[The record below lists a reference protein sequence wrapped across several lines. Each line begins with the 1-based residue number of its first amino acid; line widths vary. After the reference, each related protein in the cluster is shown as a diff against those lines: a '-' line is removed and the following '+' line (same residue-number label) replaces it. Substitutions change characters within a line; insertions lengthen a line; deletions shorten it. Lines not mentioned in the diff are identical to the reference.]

1 MFRIERNNSTNNFN
15 KSNLWS
21 LNDTGT
27 LEFSYKDEILAQ
39 YQNLFKTIFG
49 DINIDE
55 STPQGQIITSL
66 TQVDLATIS
75 YLENLANAFF
85 FGGSGEFLDK
95 WAWNLY
101 RVVRKNG
108 TPASVVITIT
118 GRPDTEIPADFTI
131 SDGSQNYIIESPTE
145 IPETGEI
152 KAKFINLEI
161 NDKSSSPNTITQ
173 IVTNING
180 VERVT
185 NEAPSTMAVMRE
197 TDAQL
202 FNRCLYFGST
212 ATNASFRSILAN
224 VAQVQGVSRIAGAE
238 NVLDTAQT
246 IQGVELTP
254 HSICIVVDGGE
265 NEAIAKAIQQS
276 KATGCDMVGTTE
288 QILYIDK
295 QKYFYRFYRPTQ
307 IALQAQITVS
317 KTGAL
322 IPANFETLVKN
333 SLADFINSLD
343 IAKTITQPLLSN
355 ALIKAVGND
364 LNIDDLKFSKKN
376 QALGYAPIALK
387 LNEVAFISLS
397 DIKVV
402 NASI

>member
-1 MFRIERNNSTNNFN
+1 MFRIERNNNFN

-108 TPASVVITIT
+108 TASSVVITIT
-118 GRPDTEIPADFTI
+118 GRPNTEIPADFTI

-145 IPETGEI
+145 IPESGEI

-173 IVTNING
+173 IVTNISG

-185 NEAPSTMAVMRE
+185 NEAPSTLAIMRE

-238 NVLDTAQT
+238 NVLDTPQT

-364 LNIDDLKFSKKN
+364 LNIDDLQFSVKN
-376 QALGYAPIALK
+376 KALGYSPIALK

-402 NASI
+402 NASV

>member
-1 MFRIERNNSTNNFN
+1 MFRIEANNNFN

-108 TPASVVITIT
+108 TPASVIITIT

-145 IPETGEI
+145 IPESGEI

-173 IVTNING
+173 IVTNISG

-185 NEAPSTMAVMRE
+185 NEAPSTMAIMRE

-238 NVLDTAQT
+238 NVLDTPQT

-307 IALQAQITVS
+307 VALQAQITVS

-364 LNIDDLKFSKKN
+364 LNIDDLKFSVKN
-376 QALGYAPIALK
+376 KTLGYSPIVLK

-402 NASI
+402 NASV

>member
-1 MFRIERNNSTNNFN
+1 MFRIEREIQD

-21 LNDTGT
+21 LSDTGN
-27 LEFSYKDEILAQ
+27 LVFSYKDDILAE

-101 RVVRKNG
+101 RITRKQG
-108 TPASVVITIT
+108 TPSSVVITIT
-118 GRPDTEIPADFTI
+118 GRPETEIPADFII
-131 SDGSQNYIIESPTE
+131 SDGSQNYKIESPTQ
-145 IPETGEI
+145 IPEGGEI
-152 KAKFINLEI
+152 KANFINLEI
-161 NDKSSSPNTITQ
+161 NDKTSNANTITQ
-173 IVTNING
+173 IVTNVSG

-185 NEAPSTMAVMRE
+185 NEAPSTMAIMRE

-212 ATNASFRSILAN
+212 ATNASFRSIMAN

-238 NVLDTAQT
+238 NVLDTPQT

-288 QILYIDK
+288 QVLYIDK
-295 QKYFYRFYRPTQ
+295 QKYTYKFYRPTQ
-307 IALQAQITVS
+307 VALKAQVTVS

-322 IPANFETLVKN
+322 IEANFETLVKN
-333 SLADFINSLD
+333 SLADFINNLD

-355 ALIKAVGND
+355 ALIKAVGD
-364 LNIDDLKFSKKN
+364 GLNIDDLQFSLKN
-376 QALGYAPIALK
+376 ETLGYSLIDLK
-387 LNEVAFISLS
+387 LNEVAFISLD
-397 DIKVV
+397 DIEVID
-402 NASI
+402 ASI

>member
-1 MFRIERNNSTNNFN
+1 MFRIEANNNFN

-108 TPASVVITIT
+108 TPASVIITIT

-161 NDKSSSPNTITQ
+161 NDKTSSPNTITQ

-185 NEAPSTMAVMRE
+185 NEAPSTLAIMRE

-238 NVLDTAQT
+238 NVLDTPQT

-307 IALQAQITVS
+307 ISLQAQITVS

-364 LNIDDLKFSKKN
+364 LNIDDLQFSVKN
-376 QALGYAPIALK
+376 KTLGYSPIILK

-402 NASI
+402 NASV

>member
-1 MFRIERNNSTNNFN
+1 MFRIERNNDNFN

-21 LNDTGT
+21 LNDGGT

-101 RVVRKNG
+101 RVVRKQG
-108 TPASVVITIT
+108 TPSSVVITIT

-131 SDGSQNYIIESPTE
+131 SDGSQNYIIESPVQ

-152 KAKFINLEI
+152 KAKFINTEI
-161 NDKSSSPNTITQ
+161 NDKTSSPNTITQ

-185 NEAPSTMAVMRE
+185 NEAPSTLAIMRE

-238 NVLDTAQT
+238 NVLDTPQT

-307 IALQAQITVS
+307 VTLQAQITVS

-364 LNIDDLKFSKKN
+364 LNIDDLKFSIKS
-376 QALGYAPIALK
+376 QTLGYSPIALK

-402 NASI
+402 NASV

>member
-1 MFRIERNNSTNNFN
+1 MFRIEANNNFN

-21 LNDTGT
+21 LSDSGT

-66 TQVDLATIS
+66 TQVDLSTIS

-101 RVVRKNG
+101 RVVRKHG
-108 TPASVVITIT
+108 TPSSVVITIT
-118 GRPDTEIPADFTI
+118 GRPETEIPADFTI
-131 SDGSQNYIIESPTE
+131 SDGSQNYKIETATQ
-145 IPETGEI
+145 IPAGGEI

-161 NDKSSSPNTITQ
+161 NDKTSNANTVTQ

-185 NEAPSTMAVMRE
+185 NEAPSTMAIMRE

-238 NVLDTAQT
+238 NVLDTPQT
-246 IQGVELTP
+246 INGVELTP

-265 NEAIAKAIQQS
+265 NEAIAKAIQES

-295 QKYFYRFYRPTQ
+295 QKYTYKFYRPTQ
-307 IALQAQITVS
+307 VALQAQITVS

-322 IPANFETLVKN
+322 IPANFETTIKN

-355 ALIKAVGND
+355 ALIKAVGD
-364 LNIDDLKFSKKN
+364 GLNIDDLQFSLKN
-376 QALGYAPIALK
+376 EALSYNLIALK
-387 LNEVAFISLS
+387 LNEVAFISLE
-397 DIKVV
+397 DIEVV
-402 NASI
+402 DASVI

>member
-1 MFRIERNNSTNNFN
+1 MFRIEREIQD

-21 LNDTGT
+21 LTDTGN
-27 LEFSYKDEILAQ
+27 LQFSYKDDILAE

-101 RVVRKNG
+101 RITRKQG
-108 TPASVVITIT
+108 TPSSVVITIT
-118 GRPDTEIPADFTI
+118 GRPETEIQADFTV
-131 SDGSQNYIIESPTE
+131 SDGSQNYKIESPTQ
-145 IPETGEI
+145 IPEGGEI
-152 KAKFINLEI
+152 KANFINLEI
-161 NDKSSSPNTITQ
+161 NDKTSNVNTITQ

-180 VERVT
+180 VERVN
-185 NEAPSTMAVMRE
+185 NEAPSTMAIMRE

-212 ATNASFRSILAN
+212 ATNASFRSIMAN

-238 NVLDTAQT
+238 NVLDTSQT

-265 NEAIAKAIQQS
+265 NEAIAKAIQDS

-295 QKYFYRFYRPTQ
+295 QKYTYKFYRPTQ
-307 IALQAQITVS
+307 VALQAQVTVS

-322 IPANFETLVKN
+322 IEANFETLVKN

-355 ALIKAVGND
+355 ALIKAVGD
-364 LNIDDLKFSKKN
+364 GLNIDDLQFSLKDET
-376 QALGYAPIALK
+376 LGYNLIALK
-387 LNEVAFISLS
+387 LNEVAFISLD
-397 DIKVV
+397 DIEVID
-402 NASI
+402 ADA

>member
-1 MFRIERNNSTNNFN
+1 MFRIERNNNNFN

-21 LNDTGT
+21 LNDSGA

-108 TPASVVITIT
+108 TAASVIITIT
-118 GRPDTEIPADFTI
+118 GRPDTEIPSGFTV

-145 IPETGEI
+145 IPESGEI
-152 KAKFINLEI
+152 KAKFINTEI
-161 NDKSSSPNTITQ
+161 NDKTSSPNTITQ

-185 NEAPSTMAVMRE
+185 NEAPSTLAIMRE

-238 NVLDTAQT
+238 NVLDTPQT

-307 IALQAQITVS
+307 VTLQAQITVS

-364 LNIDDLKFSKKN
+364 LNIDDLKFSVKN
-376 QALGYAPIALK
+376 QTLGYSPIVLK

-402 NASI
+402 NASV

>member
-1 MFRIERNNSTNNFN
+1 MFRIEANNNFN

-108 TPASVVITIT
+108 TPASVIITIT

-173 IVTNING
+173 IVTNISG

-185 NEAPSTMAVMRE
+185 NEAPSTLAIMRE

-238 NVLDTAQT
+238 NVLDTPQT

-307 IALQAQITVS
+307 VALQAQITVS

-333 SLADFINSLD
+333 NLADFINSLD

-364 LNIDDLKFSKKN
+364 LNIDDLQFSVKN
-376 QALGYAPIALK
+376 KTLGYSPIVLK

-402 NASI
+402 NASV

>member
-1 MFRIERNNSTNNFN
+1 MFRIEANNNFN

-21 LNDTGT
+21 LNNTGT

-108 TPASVVITIT
+108 TPASVIITIT

-145 IPETGEI
+145 IPESGEI

-161 NDKSSSPNTITQ
+161 NDKSSSANTITQ

-185 NEAPSTMAVMRE
+185 NEAPSTLAIMRE

-238 NVLDTAQT
+238 NVLDTPQT

-307 IALQAQITVS
+307 VALQAQITVS

-364 LNIDDLKFSKKN
+364 LNIDDLKFSVKN
-376 QALGYAPIALK
+376 KTLGYSPIALK
-387 LNEVAFISLS
+387 LNEVALISLS

-402 NASI
+402 NASV

>member
-1 MFRIERNNSTNNFN
+1 MFRIEANNNFN

-21 LNDTGT
+21 LNNTGT

-108 TPASVVITIT
+108 TPASVIITIT

-145 IPETGEI
+145 IPESGEI

-185 NEAPSTMAVMRE
+185 NEAPSTLAIMRE

-238 NVLDTAQT
+238 NVLDTPQT

-307 IALQAQITVS
+307 VALQAQITVS

-364 LNIDDLKFSKKN
+364 LNIDDLKFSVKN
-376 QALGYAPIALK
+376 KTLGYAPIVLK
-387 LNEVAFISLS
+387 LNEVALISLS

-402 NASI
+402 NASV

>member
-1 MFRIERNNSTNNFN
+1 MFRIERNNSTNDFN

-108 TPASVVITIT
+108 TPASVIITIT

-131 SDGSQNYIIESPTE
+131 SDGSQNYIIESPTQ
-145 IPETGEI
+145 IPESGEI

-173 IVTNING
+173 IVTNISG

-185 NEAPSTMAVMRE
+185 NEAPSTMAIMRE

-238 NVLDTAQT
+238 NVLDTPQI
-246 IQGVELTP
+246 IQGVQLTP

-307 IALQAQITVS
+307 VALQAQITVS

-364 LNIDDLKFSKKN
+364 LNIDDLQFSVKN
-376 QALGYAPIALK
+376 QNLGYSPIVLK

-402 NASI
+402 NASV